1 MRTFLKPG
9 WLPVALFVL
18 LILFFWK
25 VELATLA
32 AGIALFI
39 MGMRH
44 LEDGF
49 RAFTG
54 GALERWLGKSTD
66 RLWKS
71 LVFGFTS
78 TSLVQSSSLVTL
90 LSIAFLSAGL
100 ISLTAGIGIVF
111 GSNLGTTTGAWLIAL
126 VGLKVDLATVAM
138 PLLVFGVM
146 LGRRAEAHWKG
157 IGQVLLGIG
166 LLFFGID
173 LMKAG
178 FASFEGALNL
188 DSYAFSGWFGVL
200 IYVILGLLATVVMQ
214 SSHATLMITLAAL
227 AGGQLAYDNALAMAI
242 GANLGTTVTAVIG
255 ALGSN
260 NAGRRLAAA
269 HIIFN
274 GVTAAVALL
283 ILPLLARSVDSI
295 AYILGIAAD
304 AYTLKLALFHTLFNL
319 LGLVIMLP
327 FIPLMIKMLMRWFPE
342 GIPVGSTEIKPSVLS
357 QQPRARA
364 LYLNDSALV
373 HANTALKVL
382 DQELLHLA
390 ALTRQVIAAS
400 TYLPPAVLLGMPR
413 RQLHEAVRAPV
424 AASQR
429 EDADVLY
436 ERHIKGVY
444 SDIVDFIS
452 RMDISFLPEQQQTLM
467 EHNVAGRDLVEA
479 VKAAKHLQKNL
490 RKHLDETQPGVR
502 TSYDALREQCG
513 LALLALGRLEDIQ
526 GDAEAQAEL
535 FYEYE
540 KAGKLFSAEFQKN
553 VQLQLRNRELDGW
566 QATSLLNDM
575 HYLMDIRRHLAM
587 AHAVLAARGEV
598 VDQVVAPYEQDP
610 VAAEQPVRR
619 ERPAKASPPPPKP
632 PKKKPRGKGGKE
644 RIEPSITLR

>member
-9 WLPVALFVL
+9 WLPAAL
-18 LILFFWK
+18 LILIILFLWK
-25 VELATLA
+25 AELATLA
-32 AGIALFI
+32 AGVALFI

-54 GALERWLGKSTD
+54 GALERWLAKSTD

-71 LVFGFTS
+71 LAFGFTS
-78 TSLVQSSSLVTL
+78 TALVQSSSLVTL

-100 ISLTAGIGIVF
+100 ISLVAGIGIVF

-126 VGLKVDLATVAM
+126 VGLKVDLASVAM

-146 LGRRAEAHWKG
+146 LGRRAEPNWKG

-166 LLFFGID
+166 LLFLGID

-178 FASFEGALNL
+178 FASFEGALNM
-188 DSYAFSGWFGVL
+188 DRFAFSGWFGVI
-200 IYVILGLLATVVMQ
+200 IYVLLGLLATVLMQ

-227 AGGQLAYDNALAMAI
+227 ASGQLAYDNALAMAI
-242 GANLGTTVTAVIG
+242 GANLGTTVTALIG

-269 HIIFN
+269 HIMFN
-274 GVTAAVALL
+274 GITAAVALL
-283 ILPLLARSVDSI
+283 ILPVLARSVDSM
-295 AYILGIAAD
+295 AYVLGIADD
-304 AYTLKLALFHTLFNL
+304 AYTLKLALFHTLFNV

-342 GIPVGSTEIKPSVLS
+342 GVPVGSTEIKPSVLS
-357 QQPRARA
+357 NQPRARA
-364 LYLNDSALV
+364 LYLNDSALM
-373 HANTALKVL
+373 HADTALKVL

-424 AASQR
+424 AAAQR
-429 EDADVLY
+429 ENADVLY

-452 RMDISFLPEQQQTLM
+452 RMDISLLPEQQQVLM
-467 EHNVAGRDLVEA
+467 EHNLAGRDLVEA

-490 RKHLDETQPGVR
+490 RKQLDDAPPVVR
-502 TSYDALREQCG
+502 AAYAVLREQCG

-526 GDAEAQAEL
+526 GDAAAQAEL
-535 FYEYE
+535 FFEYE
-540 KAGKLFSAEFQKN
+540 KDGKLFSAEFQKGI
-553 VQLQLRNRELDGW
+553 QLQLRNRELDGW

-575 HYLMDIRRHLAM
+575 HYLMDIRRHLGM

-598 VDQVVAPYEQDP
+598 VEQVILPYEPEP
-610 VAAEQPVRR
+610 VQAEAPEQR
-619 ERPAKASPPPPKP
+619 EKPARTKP
-632 PKKKPRGKGGKE
+632 SITKKRKGGRE
-644 RIEPSITLR
+644 RIEPSINFP